1 VKRIRNKHTIDEK
14 LFYREV
20 DSLLSTNHQN
30 VVRFLGFCAS
40 TEQGAINIEGSRLHQ
55 YFDIRERLLCFE
67 YISNGN
73 LKNRITGIYVNVA
86 CEAVLIFSHL
96 SSFLSFLSFKLV
108 LTARDTLDTCQCCS
122 IYYSV
127 QLT

>member
-1 VKRIRNKHTIDEK
+1 VKRIRNKYTIDEK

-20 DSLLSTNHQN
+20 DSLLPTNHQN

-40 TEQGAINIEGSRLHQ
+40 TEQGVINIEGSRLHR

-73 LKNRITGIYVNVA
+73 LKNRITGMSMLHVKQ
-86 CEAVLIFSHL
+86 FP
-96 SSFLSFLSFKLV
+96 SFL
-108 LTARDTLDTCQCCS
+108 
-122 IYYSV
+122 IY
-127 QLT
+127 LLFFHFFF